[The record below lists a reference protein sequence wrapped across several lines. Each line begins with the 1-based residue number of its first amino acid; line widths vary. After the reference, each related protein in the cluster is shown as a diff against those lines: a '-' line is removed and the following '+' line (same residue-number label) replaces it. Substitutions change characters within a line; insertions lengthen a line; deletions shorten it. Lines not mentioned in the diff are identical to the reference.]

1 MPTLTGSPP
10 YPPQLVGRGNCLV
23 LPDEGL
29 HHLEVFGGRQLD
41 VRRLARDDRHHVAG
55 GRDELGVVVA
65 DQPGVSGLAM
75 SAGQQLV
82 SETLR
87 GLRQHDQRAVEALD
101 KAIPFDAL
109 DGVSR
114 RDRGE
119 CRARL
124 HRRRQN
130 STHQCRRGERAG
142 GVVHQHVVAVSER
155 RQARA
160 DRVLPALASRPDHHG
175 LARLQRVDLALGK
188 LQAAGW
194 PDDHDAVD
202 LVQRQEQ
209 LEDARQRRASVQADQ
224 RLAAAAETRAGA
236 RRGDDRT
243 HRRGAQAVS
252 SRGLTRAGR
261 LESAPVGSAKI
272 IRPAEVWITD
282 VTTAVMVWLSRRR
295 PFWMTTMVPSSR
307 LPTPWPGSLPSRATV
322 TTISSPG
329 IATGRIACASSL
341 RFNTATPSRRA
352 MRLRLKSLVMIA
364 QPLRLAVRTRWASM
378 SPLGAVS
385 SSVTWRLIDGSFC
398 MSVRTSRPRRPRR
411 RRVTSAESAPSG
423 SSRRTEV
430 RITNGMS
437 TKPVLP
443 MSRMRPSMM
452 TEVSRRT
459 PVKRWPFCSAERPK
473 KSEVSSERRVSPT
486 EAPWTARRRARINE
500 SGTPN
505 GISRTKKPIST
516 AMTRPATM
524 PRTPLRRSGSGV
536 LVSRKLNVRQPPS
549 T

>member
-29 HHLEVFGGRQLD
+29 HHFEVFGGRQFD

-65 DQPGVSGLAM
+65 DQPGVGGLAM

-87 GLRQHDQRAVEALD
+87 GLRQHDQRAVGALD
-101 KAIPFDAL
+101 QAIPFDAL

-119 CRARL
+119 CRTRL

-142 GVVHQHVVAVSER
+142 SVVHQHVVAVSER

-175 LARLQRVDLALGK
+175 LSRLQRVDLALGK

-224 RLAAAAETRAGA
+224 RLAAGAETRAGA

-243 HRRGAQAVS
+243 HRRGAQGVG
-252 SRGLTRAGR
+252 SRGWSRAGS
-261 LESAPVGSAKI
+261 LECATVGSGMI

-398 MSVRTSRPRRPRR
+398 MSVRTSSPRRPRR
-411 RRVTSAESAPSG
+411 RRVTSAESATVC
-423 SSRRTEV
+423 SSRRTEL
-430 RITNGMS
+430 RMTRGMS
-437 TKPVLP
+437 RNPVLA
-443 MSRMRPSMM
+443 MSRTRPSMI
-452 TEVSRRT
+452 TDVSRRT
-459 PVKRWPFCSAERPK
+459 AGIRCSAPSLRPPK
-473 KSEVSSERRVSPT
+473 KRAVSSARRVKPT
-486 EAPWTARRRARINE
+486 DAPWAARSSASTRE
-500 SGTPN
+500 SG
-505 GISRTKKPIST
+505 
-516 AMTRPATM
+516 
-524 PRTPLRRSGSGV
+524 
-536 LVSRKLNVRQPPS
+536 
-549 T
+549 